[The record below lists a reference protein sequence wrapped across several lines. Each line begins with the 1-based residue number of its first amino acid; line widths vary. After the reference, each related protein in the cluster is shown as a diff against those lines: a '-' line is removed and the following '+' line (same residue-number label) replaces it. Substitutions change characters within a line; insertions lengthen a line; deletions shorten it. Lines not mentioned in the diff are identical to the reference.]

1 MLITFAMFTSCA
13 FVVGMLKA
21 HNGASCEMSRADD
34 KKLAQSGQIK
44 RPTGAVW
51 DITLVSPP

>member
-44 RPTGAVW
+44 RPIGAVW
-51 DITLVSPP
+51 DITLL